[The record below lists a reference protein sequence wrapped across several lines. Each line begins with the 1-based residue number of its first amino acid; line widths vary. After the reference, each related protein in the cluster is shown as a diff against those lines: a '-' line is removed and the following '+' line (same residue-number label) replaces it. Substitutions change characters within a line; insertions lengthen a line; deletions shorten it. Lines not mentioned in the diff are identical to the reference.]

1 MGLRMVEVFLPE
13 SEAATLKRSIDFE
26 PEGGPWTQILH
37 EGMTSTRYLVD
48 LDQSGAV
55 VDDLQRRYGNV
66 PGFRLVLSP
75 VSASLPRS
83 EPAEEDK
90 QEKAR
95 TYGSRGGGLTREELH
110 AECLSMAKPSG
121 TFYATVILSTIVVA
135 IGLMRDNPA
144 VIIGAMVIAP
154 LLGPN
159 VALALATTLS
169 EPKLMR
175 MGLRSNGIGFVIA
188 LTITILLGLLAPQFQ
203 LTHEI
208 EVRTGVHWSDV
219 LLALAA
225 GSAGALALTTGV
237 PTALVGVM
245 VAVALLPPTA
255 VVGLMIGSGRLAQ
268 AGSAALLLLTN
279 VICVN
284 LAATV
289 TFRVHGIEPRTWW
302 EAEKARRASRRAVWI
317 GTALVVALSILIYL
331 TQI

>member
-13 SEAATLKRSIDFE
+13 REAATLGEVVELD
-26 PEGGPWTQILH
+26 PEGGPWTQALADGI
-37 EGMTSTRYLVD
+37 TSTRYLVD
-48 LDQSGAV
+48 IDDSGAV
-55 VDDLQRRYGNV
+55 VDELQRRYGNV
-66 PGFRLVLSP
+66 PGFQLLLSP
-75 VSASLPRS
+75 VNVSLPR
-83 EPAEEDK
+83 AERDEE
-90 QEKAR
+90 EKAP

-110 AECLSMAKPSG
+110 AEGLSMARPSR

-159 VALALATTLS
+159 VALALATALS

-175 MGLRSNGIGFVIA
+175 LGLRSNAIGFVLA
-188 LTITILLGLLAPQFQ
+188 LSITVLLGVLAPQFRV
-203 LTHEI
+203 THEI
-208 EVRTGVHWSDV
+208 EMRTGVHWSDI

-225 GSAGALALTTGV
+225 GSAGALALTSGV

-255 VVGLMIGSGRLAQ
+255 VVGLMLGSGRPEE
-268 AGSAALLLLTN
+268 AGRAALLLLTN

-302 EAEKARRASRRAVWI
+302 EAEKARRASRLAVWI
-317 GTALVVALSILIYL
+317 GTALVAALAILIYL
-331 TQI
+331 TQV

>member
-1 MGLRMVEVFLPE
+1 MGLRVVEVILPAR
-13 SEAATLKRSIDFE
+13 EADTLSGLVETE
-26 PEGGPWTQILH
+26 PQAGPWRQDLG
-37 EGMTSTRYLVD
+37 EGLVSTRYLVD
-48 LDQSGAV
+48 Q
-55 VDDLQRRYGNV
+55 DDSSALIDEIQRRFGSVAGFHLLLSAVNAALPV
-66 PGFRLVLSP
+66 PQGEV
-75 VSASLPRS
+75 
-83 EPAEEDK
+83 AEEK
-90 QEKAR
+90 KR
-95 TYGSRGGGLTREELH
+95 TYGSRQGGLTREELLS
-110 AECLSMAKPSG
+110 EGESMARPG
-121 TFYATVILSTIVVA
+121 RTFYATVVLSTVVVA

-175 MGLRSNGIGFVIA
+175 LGLKSNAIGFVIA
-188 LTITILLGLLAPQFQ
+188 LGITILLGLLAPQVID
-203 LTHEI
+203 THEI
-208 EVRTGVHWSDV
+208 EMRTGVHWSDI

-255 VVGLMIGSGRLAQ
+255 VVGLMIGSGHFPE
-268 AGSAALLLLTN
+268 AGHAALLLLTN

-289 TFRVHGIEPRTWW
+289 TFRAQGIQPRTWW
-302 EAEKARRASRRAVWI
+302 KAEQARRASRRAVVI
-317 GTALVVALSILIYL
+317 GSVLVLALAVLIFL
-331 TQI
+331 TQV